1 MKVSFIVPARNK
13 EHFIRNTAQSVLA
26 QTYSPMEIVFSDQ
39 GSTDNT
45 LVILKDMAQSYNG
58 PNKVRIIRCPYTRRK
73 GMPGLNIHLNW
84 LHHQIEGDIVIMCSA
99 DDWNDPRRAEMT
111 VRAFEDHDPSYVNT
125 SVIYRD
131 PYFPEP
137 TPKVTAFP
145 DKSSRWIQPYETIK
159 HQIGSSGS
167 SAWARDLYEK
177 HGPLE
182 GCEQQDMILPMMALI
197 ERGIYYVDEPLH
209 TYISHASLDNTGFVG
224 QINAAA
230 DDTHKTQLIELND
243 FINVYNWT
251 NILRRWTELPE
262 QFAAMASDAAAM
274 NAVMEKISNCAFAWA
289 NVRNHMIINDVAPI
303 KMRT

>member
-13 EHFIRNTAQSVLA
+13 EHFIRNTAQSVLL

-39 GSTDNT
+39 GSTDDT
-45 LVILKDMAQSYNG
+45 LGILLDMAETYNG
-58 PNKVRIIRCPYTRRK
+58 PNTVRVIQCPHTERK
-73 GMPGLNIHLNW
+73 GMPGLNAHLNW
-84 LHHQIEGDIVIMCSA
+84 LHGQIDSDIVIMCSA
-99 DDWNDPRRAEMT
+99 DDLNNSKRAELT
-111 VRAFEDHDPSYVNT
+111 VKAFEEHDPSYVNT
-125 SVIYRD
+125 GVIYLNPND
-131 PYFPEP
+131 PEDL
-137 TPKVTAFP
+137 PKVTAFP
-145 DKSSRWIQPYETIK
+145 DKSSRWLQPAETIK

-209 TYISHASLDNTGFVG
+209 TYIAHASLDNTGFIG
-224 QINAAA
+224 QINAAENEV
-230 DDTHKTQLIELND
+230 HKMQLVELND

-262 QFAAMASDAAAM
+262 QFAALASDDAAM
-274 NAVMEKISNCAFAWA
+274 NALTEKISNCADAWS
-289 NVRNHMIINDVAPI
+289 NVRNHMIINDVYPI